1 MEDFKNIHIGEF
13 IKRRIEESAVE
24 MDRITVFMNNTE
36 GEIREMLSKP
46 SLDTE
51 AVLRWSKL
59 LRYDFF
65 RLYSQH
71 IMLYA
76 PAGAMETMMKEKN
89 DAGSMPK
96 FRKNIYTPEIIQFIL
111 ELIEAGQKT
120 KTEIIKDYSIPKTT
134 LYKWITKYSKK
145 KKEDPAISRNW
156 NGSE

>member
-1 MEDFKNIHIGEF
+1 MEDFKNIHLGEF

-24 MDRITVFMNNTE
+24 MGRITAFMNSTE
-36 GEIREMLSKP
+36 GEIKEMLSSP

-51 AVLRWSKL
+51 IVLRWSKL

-76 PAGAMETMMKEKN
+76 PAGAIETVMKEKA
-89 DAGSMPK
+89 DKDSMPH

-111 ELIEAGQKT
+111 ELIETGQKT
-120 KTEIIKDYSIPKTT
+120 KVGMLASYRKTAVKIKCFLS
-134 LYKWITKYSKK
+134 
-145 KKEDPAISRNW
+145 AIQI
-156 NGSE
+156 